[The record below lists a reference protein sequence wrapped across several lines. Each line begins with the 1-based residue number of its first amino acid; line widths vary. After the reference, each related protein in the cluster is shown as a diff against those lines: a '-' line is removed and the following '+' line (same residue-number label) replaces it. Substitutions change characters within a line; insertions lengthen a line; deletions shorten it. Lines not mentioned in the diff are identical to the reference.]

1 MAAQGRR
8 GGEPGRNRQVL
19 GLFLATFV
27 LATIFS
33 LLSDGVLRSTTVYLA
48 ALVLVIIV
56 FIGIIFDIIGLAA
69 ATASRV
75 ALNAMAAKRM
85 PGARHA
91 LRMVRNAPRVAAFC
105 NDLVG
110 DIAGTVSGAAAA
122 AIAFRAGLGGR
133 AVDGLAGAGPS
144 GVDGPGGLWAV
155 LVVALVAAV
164 TVGGKA
170 LGKGV
175 AIDRADRIVFRVGRL
190 LWWLETRLH
199 LVLLKERPSRRNP
212 RRRVDR
218 P

>member
-1 MAAQGRR
+1 M
-8 GGEPGRNRQVL
+8 EPGRNRQVL

-33 LLSDGVLRSTTVYLA
+33 LLSDGVLRATTVYLA

-56 FIGIIFDIIGLAA
+56 FIGIVFDIIGLAA

-75 ALNAMAAKRM
+75 TFNAMAAKRM

-122 AIAFRAGLGGR
+122 AIAFRTGLSGG
-133 AVDGLAGAGPS
+133 
-144 GVDGPGGLWAV
+144 DGPGGMWVV

-175 AIDRADRIVFRVGRL
+175 AIDRADHIVFRVGRL
-190 LWWLETRLH
+190 LWWLETRLG
-199 LVLLKERPSRRNP
+199 LVLLKERPARRNP

>member
-1 MAAQGRR
+1 M
-8 GGEPGRNRQVL
+8 
-19 GLFLATFV
+19 FLATFV

-48 ALVLVIIV
+48 ALVLVIII
-56 FIGIIFDIIGLAA
+56 FIGIMFDIIGLAA

-75 ALNAMAAKRM
+75 TLNAMAAKRM

-122 AIAFRAGLGGR
+122 AIAFHAGLGGR
-133 AVDGLAGAGPS
+133 AVDGPAGAGQS
-144 GVDGPGGLWAV
+144 GVGGPGGLWVV
-155 LVVALVAAV
+155 LAVALVAAV

-170 LGKGV
+170 LGKSV
-175 AIDRADRIVFRVGRL
+175 AIDRADRIVFQVGRL
-190 LWWLETRLH
+190 LWWLETRLG
-199 LVLLKERPSRRNP
+199 LVLLRRPSRRNP

>member
-1 MAAQGRR
+1 
-8 GGEPGRNRQVL
+8 
-19 GLFLATFV
+19 LFLATFV

-48 ALVLVIIV
+48 SLVLVIIIFV
-56 FIGIIFDIIGLAA
+56 GIIFDIIGLAA

-122 AIAFRAGLGGR
+122 AIAFHVGLGGR
-133 AVDGLAGAGPS
+133 AVDGLAGAGQS
-144 GVDGPGGLWAV
+144 GVGGPGGLWVV
-155 LVVALVAAV
+155 LAVALVAAV

-170 LGKGV
+170 LGKSV
-175 AIDRADRIVFRVGRL
+175 AIDRADRIVFQVGRL
-190 LWWLETRLH
+190 LWWLETRLG
-199 LVLLKERPSRRNP
+199 LVLLRERPSRRNP